1 MTNRDGPQQPRELS
15 AADKSHLGAALREQ
29 RQFRVEQLAELA
41 EEERRGGTPS
51 SSLEVTAAL
60 KRAAAHA
67 LTEIEAALTR
77 LRDGSYGKC
86 GSCAQHISPD
96 RLEVL
101 PAAALC
107 MACQRRADYSSPSEP
122 ILAGGSARRTE

>member
-67 LTEIEAALTR
+67 LTEIEAALSR

-86 GSCAQHISPD
+86 RSCAQHISPD

-107 MACQRRADYSSPSEP
+107 MTCQRRADYSTSEP
-122 ILAGGSARRTE
+122 ILAGGSARPTE

>member
-51 SSLEVTAAL
+51 SSLEVTAA
-60 KRAAAHA
+60 
-67 LTEIEAALTR
+67 
-77 LRDGSYGKC
+77 
-86 GSCAQHISPD
+86 
-96 RLEVL
+96 
-101 PAAALC
+101 ALC